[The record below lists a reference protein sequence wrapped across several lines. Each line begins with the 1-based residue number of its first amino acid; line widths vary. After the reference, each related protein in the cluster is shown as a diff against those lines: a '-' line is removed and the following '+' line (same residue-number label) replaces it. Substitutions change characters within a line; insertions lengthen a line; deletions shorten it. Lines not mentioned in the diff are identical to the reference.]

1 MLRSSK
7 ISLPWSVAA
16 SHWRNRK
23 LVLRAALGV
32 LAAANL
38 IAAGMI
44 LFPPGG
50 SAEELRQQL
59 TSLQSQIQS
68 RQVVLERTRQHASAV
83 EKGRAEGDDFLNE
96 YFLPSR
102 SHMSSLLTELEA
114 AASKSKIKPRE
125 HAYAVEPVEGSDTL
139 SMMTITAAYEG
150 TYTDL
155 MQFVHEVDRSP
166 RLLIIES
173 LNAAPQQGSGLLS
186 VAIKMETFVRD
197 DGTDSGMQDAKSE
210 GNPVAAALPA
220 KMGDKP

>member
-1 MLRSSK
+1 MKVSR
-7 ISLPWSVAA
+7 ISVPWSAA
-16 SHWRNRK
+16 AGQWRNPK
-23 LVLRAALGV
+23 LVLRATLGV
-32 LAAANL
+32 LLAANL

-59 TSLQSQIQS
+59 ASLQSQIQS
-68 RQVVLERTRQHASAV
+68 RRVVLERTRRHASAV
-83 EKGRAEGDDFLNE
+83 EKGRAEGDEYLNE

-102 SHMSSLLTELEA
+102 SHMSSLLTELEE

-125 HAYAVEPVEGSDTL
+125 HAYSVEPVEGSDTL

-173 LNAAPQQGSGLLS
+173 LSAAPQQGSGLLS

-197 DGTDSGMQDAKSE
+197 DGIDAGMQDAKIEES
-210 GNPVAAALPA
+210 PVAAALPA
-220 KMGDKP
+220 KQEGKP